1 MFIKV
6 CDDFIKM
13 MRELVK
19 RDIEFQMWTDS
30 FNGNVGIN
38 ITGKNGNNVDIAQY
52 MSPISISDE
61 EIKMHPIG
69 LDIKYKTKLGSEHY
83 DEGND
88 VESFLSDIL
97 KFIEEETK

>member
-6 CDDFIKM
+6 CDDFIQM

-19 RDIEFQMWTDS
+19 RDIEFQMWTDN

-38 ITGKNGNNVDIAQY
+38 ITGKSGNNVDIAQY
-52 MSPISISDE
+52 MSPIATSDE
-61 EIKMHPIG
+61 EIKMRPIG
-69 LDIKYKTKLGSEHY
+69 LDIQYKTKLGSKHY

-97 KFIEEETK
+97 KFIE